1 MPQTIPIALQ
11 NHYAQPTITTS
22 YLLKIGPT
30 PLETYITLTSLDR
43 NEVYDDGDGERTYY
57 ANSGAQ
63 LSTLESTND
72 LSVDNGDLM
81 SLATLVPDTGI
92 TQDMVDQG
100 QLDTVEYWIYEHDYH
115 TGGPGQHRIVGNGTI
130 GRCRVE
136 QGIMIIPE
144 LRSWT
149 QLLQQN
155 GLISMTSIRCRAKH
169 FGSQPGE
176 EREYCGFNIVYEWI
190 PFTVTSVGGETQREF
205 TASGL
210 AQATNYFAPGLVL
223 WSTGDNTGTSV
234 EVESFASGGVIA
246 QRFLSRNPIQVGDT
260 GEIRRDCTRNWDG
273 HNSCTTYWASERGK
287 HFRGENF
294 TNIGDSLPNSV
305 PGVNSV
311 VSTGGTGEAA
321 L

>member
-1 MPQTIPIALQ
+1 MPQTIPIALL
-11 NHYAQPTITTS
+11 NHLGQATITTS

-30 PLETYITLTSLDR
+30 PLGTYITLTSLDR
-43 NEVYDDGDGERTYY
+43 NEAYDDGDGQLPYY

-72 LSVDNGDLM
+72 LSVDNGELM
-81 SLATLVPDTGI
+81 SLATLIPGTGI
-92 TQDMVDQG
+92 TQAMVDEG
-100 QLDTVEYWIYEHDYH
+100 LLDTVEYWIYEHDYH
-115 TGGPGQHRIVGNGTI
+115 TGGPGEHRIVGNGLL

-155 GLISMTSIRCRAKH
+155 GLISSTSLSCRVKN

-176 EREYCGFNIVYEWI
+176 EREFCGYNIAYEWV
-190 PFTVTSVGGETQREF
+190 PFTVTSVGGENQREF
-205 TASGL
+205 TDSGL
-210 AQATNYFAPGLVL
+210 GQATDYFAFGLVR
-223 WSTGDNTGTSV
+223 WSTGDNTGSSV
-234 EVESFASGGVIA
+234 EVESFTSGGAVS
-246 QRFLSRNPIQVGDT
+246 QRFLTRKPIQVGDT
-260 GEIRRDCTRNWDG
+260 GEIMRGCSRLWAG
-273 HNSCTTYWASERGK
+273 HNSCTTYWGNDRGK

-294 TNIGDSLPNSV
+294 INIGDSLPNSV
-305 PGVNSV
+305 PGVNSI